1 MPVVPESILLEGKE
15 KSLVDHMGC
24 FHGPGLD
31 GVIALLLTLLGLDL
45 SSWESHGKEVG
56 RPSNDEERRRQV
68 RQVQCTRSFF
78 HFCIVCLNGAPGGCA
93 RGNPM
98 FLLAHTLTN
107 SYVTVSAWGR

>member
-1 MPVVPESILLEGKE
+1 MPIVPESILLEGKE

-56 RPSNDEERRRQV
+56 KSSNNEERRRQV
-68 RQVQCTRSFF
+68 QCTRPFF
-78 HFCIVCLNGAPGGCA
+78 HLCIVCPNGALGGCA